1 MIDKRNLRAVLLE
14 RLAVLP
20 VGHAV
25 DIRTYKRDRSVV
37 FTRLDASLFRVV
49 VRGFAKDDS
58 VVPEERLPR
67 VIRSLLS
74 SEFPRSNKV
83 RLYMLG
89 EHDPDIDPA
98 AARKR
103 I

>member
-1 MIDKRNLRAVLLE
+1 MIDKRNLPKVLLE
-14 RLAVLP
+14 RLAKLP

-25 DIRTYKRDRSVV
+25 DIRTYKRDRSVT
-37 FTRLDASLFRVV
+37 FMRLDEERFRVV
-49 VRGFAKDDS
+49 VDGFGQDD
-58 VVPEERLPR
+58 VTLPEARLSKF
-67 VIRSLLS
+67 IRKVLR

-89 EHDPDIDPA
+89 PYDPDRDEVRR
-98 AARKR
+98 RKR